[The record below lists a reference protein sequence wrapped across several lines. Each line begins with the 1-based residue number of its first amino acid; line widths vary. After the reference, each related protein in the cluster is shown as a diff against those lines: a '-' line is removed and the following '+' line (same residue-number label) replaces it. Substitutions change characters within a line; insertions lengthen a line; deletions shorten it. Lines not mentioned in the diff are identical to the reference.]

1 MSFTNRGPKGRGVW
15 RAVPFIKNDALENCL
30 IKILRSES
38 PGKTINKNFGV
49 KAKKNLVSY
58 LCMQKFVL
66 KSDTH
71 VRCIKFH
78 RKVNM
83 CETFPAQVYGWNYWY
98 LSFSNNRTFFCR
110 FRWKALF
117 GLKNQLSLVNEGFCR
132 NQNILASFHVYFAN
146 FQPN

>member
-1 MSFTNRGPKGRGVW
+1 MSFTNRGQKGRGVW

-83 CETFPAQVYGWNYWY
+83 CETFPGKCMDEITG
-98 LSFSNNRTFFCR
+98 TFHLATTGHFLPFPLKSTCR
-110 FRWKALF
+110 IEK
-117 GLKNQLSLVNEGFCR
+117 SIISC
-132 NQNILASFHVYFAN
+132 
-146 FQPN
+146 